1 MLLSIPLGLF
11 HNVCTCA
18 IFAPIFQFIFPSV
31 TYLPILSLY
40 LPCTLFLPSVILY
53 FYLAFHFISSTAYI
67 FVCFL
72 YPHTSL
78 HIFSLICNIC
88 AYLSLHIVV
97 FISTFSHLCVYL
109 SSISFLSLPNCLQMQ
124 NYLSIFSEF
133 VIEFYFIVRLFV
145 LFFRLHLSGPH
156 HLLVWSGRSIVLTP

>member
-1 MLLSIPLGLF
+1 MLLSIPFRIVPQCLYLCYL
-11 HNVCTCA
+11 CTY
-18 IFAPIFQFIFPSV
+18 ISIHFSSV

-40 LPCTLFLPSVILY
+40 LRCTLFLPSVILY
-53 FYLAFHFISSTAYI
+53 LYLAFHFISSTAYI

-72 YPHTSL
+72 YTHTSL